1 MSHID
6 NEFYKQLKETMSMPI
21 SDRSL
26 ENATK
31 ALRDALQTTLTDS
44 MKEIHQTACSIER
57 TNLPS
62 KSEVMQL
69 RQAYVDLL
77 WKSRSIAGLA
87 KSAANDFAGDML
99 DLIMMPEVSS
109 SDKISELVRWNNR
122 IVANGKDAIAQPKQ
136 FQALVL
142 KIHAYADKIKIEV
155 GNKSS
160 EASTKL
166 KNLRKDIASNNT
178 KSDRYPTSYAPRPFS
193 VSTVWLRVTFLEV
206 TPIAANLKVKSG
218 GFIGI
223 LSASPQ
229 AAFTAILTAVK
240 LGVPELRGFNS
251 QLNNV
256 DTQRREFAA
265 WRDALQQQVNSLE
278 ADQAKLGDA
287 SIIPSVLRDIADN
300 IDDFAKRMTA
310 FTDVFTPLSLDQGE
324 IQQILQQNIP
334 LTDPAFKDH
343 VDVSKRTLAILS
355 KNLDIYSKAP
365 TTNV

>member
-1 MSHID
+1 
-6 NEFYKQLKETMSMPI
+6 MSMPI
-21 SDRSL
+21 FDRSL
-26 ENATK
+26 WNATK

-44 MKEIHQTACSIER
+44 MKEIHQLVYDGNAIDSRFVRTARLIER
-57 TNLPS
+57 TNLPF
-62 KSEVMQL
+62 KSEAMQL
-69 RQAYVDLL
+69 RQVYVDLL

-166 KNLRKDIASNNT
+166 ENLRKDIASNIT
-178 KSDRYPTSYAPRPFS
+178 KSD
-193 VSTVWLRVTFLEV
+193 STVWLRVTFLEV

-240 LGVPELRGFNS
+240 SGVPELRGFNS

-265 WRDALQQQVNSLE
+265 RRDALQQQANSLE

-287 SIIPSVLRDIADN
+287 SIIPSVLHDIADN
-300 IDDFAKRMTA
+300 IEDFAKRMTT
-310 FTDVFTPLSLDQGE
+310 FTDVFTSLSLDQE
-324 IQQILQQNIP
+324 DIQQILQQNIS
-334 LTDPAFKDH
+334 LTNPAFKDH
-343 VDVSKRTLAILS
+343 VDMSKRTLAILS
-355 KNLDIYSKAP
+355 KNLDIYSMM
-365 TTNV
+365 T